1 VAGDLPQVDPCFT
14 TRTTADGRHVIA
26 VAGELDLY
34 TTPQL
39 VAELEALTTAGP
51 EIVLD
56 LNEVSFVDSTALGA
70 ILLASRRLRQAGGEL
85 ALACANPSTM
95 KLLTMV
101 GVDRV
106 VRVYETADAAL
117 APK

>member
-1 VAGDLPQVDPCFT
+1 VAGELPQVDPCFT
-14 TRTTADGRHVIA
+14 STTTADGRHVIA

-39 VAELEALTTAGP
+39 VAELETLTPQGP

-70 ILLASRRLRQAGGEL
+70 ILLASRRLRQAGGTL
-85 ALACANPSTM
+85 ALVCASPSTV
-95 KLLTMV
+95 KLLTLV

-106 VRVYETADAAL
+106 VPVYETTDAAL